1 MSRAILGTTAQAE
14 CDVTDLPRWDVVEEG
29 NSPLTG
35 SVLHHRT
42 VEVYTL
48 TWTVVSY
55 DGPASLR

>member
-1 MSRAILGTTAQAE
+1 MLRAVLQQYMPRAILGTTAQAE

-42 VEVYTL
+42 VEVI
-48 TWTVVSY
+48 
-55 DGPASLR
+55 P